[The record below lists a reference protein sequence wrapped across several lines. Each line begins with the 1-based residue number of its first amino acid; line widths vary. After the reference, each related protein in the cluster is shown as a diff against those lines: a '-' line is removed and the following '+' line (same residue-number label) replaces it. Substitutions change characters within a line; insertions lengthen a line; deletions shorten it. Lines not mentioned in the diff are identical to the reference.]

1 MGSSFGAL
9 RIPAHVAITR
19 FGLTLIPLNESH
31 YPELA
36 LMLENESLWRG
47 GFGGGIDDK
56 PRTYEGL
63 LNFVK
68 TFVAHPEHISY
79 AIFNKENV
87 LVGTTSILEF
97 EEDEER
103 CTLGRTFLGFEH
115 WGKGYSRTSK
125 DILIDMLFSH
135 GWRSVSAFIDSR
147 NTESLSSVQKI
158 GFVHT
163 RNSYRPQYDKDGTPK
178 EIRLYE
184 VWPHSWVRSPLSVD
198 EPAKRDVNAGVE

>member
-1 MGSSFGAL
+1 MDYSFGEL

-19 FGLTLIPLNESH
+19 FGLTLTPLEESH

-36 LMLENESLWRG
+36 AMLADEHLWLG
-47 GFGGGIDDK
+47 GFGGGLPCK
-56 PRTYEGL
+56 PDTYEGL
-63 LNFVK
+63 LDFVKNFVD
-68 TFVAHPEHISY
+68 HPDHISY
-79 AIFNKENV
+79 AIYNKDDL

-147 NTESLSSVQKI
+147 NTESLSSVMKI

-163 RNSYRPQYDKDGTPK
+163 RNSFRPQFNKDGTRK

-184 VWPHSWVRSPLSVD
+184 VWPHTWVRSPLSVD
-198 EPAKRDVNAGVE
+198 EAYDRDASVAAE